1 MKVLGVTTTRE
12 VYIGSKDKNF
22 RNNEF
27 LIVEDPVQGDIIG
40 EVVDS
45 QTFNRFIPL
54 DIGGDF
60 VDSDVLSSLGS
71 MGYDVGDET
80 VYVAKLRFFEELL
93 YPPLTGSDLRAPV
106 FDEIKNLLIDTLPKE
121 SLILGSIKNTDNIA
135 EGMDDVYKD
144 LFSTFQNKEFI
155 KQRELPYLFDYKSMH
170 QYPHIGVFGGSGS
183 GKSFGLRV
191 VLEELMEMG
200 VPAIVM
206 DPHYEMDF
214 TNNSEISNKD
224 YTDKFKCLEIGIH
237 TGIKFQELQKRDLKN
252 LLNAASPLTDSMNN
266 VIDVILSKGASFESF
281 KNKLDLLLEG
291 QEIGSR
297 DKILSEIAIEEDQ
310 TRRDR
315 LEEVLDI
322 YERYDKTCNS
332 MSVRGVLW
340 RLMTLQ
346 GEGIFSHNID
356 ELLDLLKRRKL
367 VVLQGSTRMI
377 NVFSTYLLAKLYYL
391 RKEYRDELYRNN
403 IKVDYF
409 PPFII
414 ITDEAHNFA
423 PKGFDTPSKS
433 ILREISQ
440 EGRKYGVFLI
450 LATQR
455 PTLLDETI
463 TAQLNTKLIF
473 RTVRA
478 SDIDTIREE
487 TDLSSD
493 ETKRLPYLSSGDV
506 FISSAKK
513 GRTSFVRIRAANT
526 VSPHTEN
533 PFDELT
539 AHDNEVYEKFFLD
552 IKDLLPID
560 TSNLN
565 GALMNYNK
573 KSGDNLSYDEFKN
586 NLDKLCEIEL
596 IEKETNF
603 LTEMYKIIYPMMNLK
618 II

>member
-12 VYIGSKDKNF
+12 VYIGSKEKNF

-60 VDSDVLSSLGS
+60 IDSDVLSSLGS

-93 YPPLTGSDLRAPV
+93 YPPLTGSDLRAPI

-135 EGMDDVYKD
+135 EGMDDIYKD
-144 LFSTFQNKEFI
+144 LFTTFQNNEFI

-200 VPAIVM
+200 VPTIVM

-214 TNNSEISNKD
+214 TNNSEISDKD
-224 YTDKFKCLEIGIH
+224 YSDKFKCLEIGIH

-252 LLNAASPLTDSMNN
+252 LLTAASPLTDSMNN
-266 VIDVILSKGASFESF
+266 VIDVMLSKGASFESF

-297 DKILSEIAIEEDQ
+297 DKILQEIAIEEDQ

-403 IKVDYF
+403 VKVDYF

-526 VSPHTEN
+526 ISPHTEN

-539 AHDNEVYEKFFLD
+539 SHDEEVYEKFFLD

-573 KSGDNLSYDEFKN
+573 KSGENLSYDEFKN

-603 LTEMYKIIYPMMNLK
+603 LTEMYKIK
-618 II
+618 

>member
-1 MKVLGVTTTRE
+1 MKVLGITTTRE

-60 VDSDVLSSLGS
+60 IDSDVLSSLES

-93 YPPLTGSDLRAPV
+93 YPPLTGSDLRTPE
-106 FDEIKNLLIDTLPKE
+106 FDEIKSLLIDTLPKDA
-121 SLILGSIKNTDNIA
+121 LILGSIKNTDNIA
-135 EGMDDVYKD
+135 KGMDDIYRD
-144 LFSTFQNKEFI
+144 LFTTFQNNEFI

-191 VLEELMEMG
+191 ILEELMEMG
-200 VPAIVM
+200 VPTIVM

-214 TNNSEISNKD
+214 TNNSEISDKD
-224 YTDKFKCLEIGIH
+224 YRDKFKCLEIGID

-252 LLNAASPLTDSMNN
+252 LLNAASSLTDSMNN
-266 VIDVILSKGASFESF
+266 VIDVMLSKGASLESF
-281 KNKLDLLLEG
+281 KNKLELLLEG
-291 QEIGSR
+291 QEIGSKE
-297 DKILSEIAIEEDQ
+297 KIIAEIAGASDQ
-310 TRRDR
+310 SIINR

-340 RLMTLQ
+340 RLNTLQ
-346 GEGIFSHNID
+346 NEGIFSHNID
-356 ELLDLLKRRKL
+356 EIIDLLKRRKL
-367 VVLQGSTRMI
+367 VVLQGSSRMI

-403 IKVDYF
+403 VKVDYF

-423 PKGFDTPSKS
+423 PKGFETPSKN
-433 ILREISQ
+433 ILREVSQ

-533 PFDELT
+533 PFDELSS
-539 AHDNEVYEKFFLD
+539 HDDEIYERFFNNV
-552 IKDLLPID
+552 KDLLPID

-565 GALMNYNK
+565 GALINFNK
-573 KSGDNLSYDEFKN
+573 KSGDNFSYDEFKN
-586 NLDKLCEIEL
+586 TLDALCERDF

-603 LTEMYKIIYPMMNLK
+603 LAEMYKIK
-618 II
+618 

>member
-12 VYIGSKDKNF
+12 VYIGSKEKNF

-27 LIVEDPVQGDIIG
+27 LIVEDPVQGDILG

-45 QTFNRFIPL
+45 KTFNRFIPL

-93 YPPLTGSDLRAPV
+93 YPPLTGSDLRAPE
-106 FDEIKNLLIDTLPKE
+106 FNEIKNLLIDTKPNN

-135 EGMDDVYKD
+135 RGMNDIYKN
-144 LFSTFQNKEFI
+144 LFSTFENNEYL

-214 TNNSEISNKD
+214 SNNSEISEKNYKD
-224 YTDKFKCLEIGIH
+224 NFKCLEIGLH

-252 LLNAASPLTDSMNN
+252 LLNAAAPLTDSMNN
-266 VIDVILSKGASFESF
+266 VIDVMLAKGSSFESF
-281 KNKLDLLLEG
+281 KNKLDMLLEG

-297 DKILSEIAIEEDQ
+297 DKIIAEIAAEPDPSKKN
-310 TRRDR
+310 R
-315 LEEVLDI
+315 LEEVLDV

-340 RLMTLQ
+340 RLINLQ
-346 GEGIFSHNID
+346 NEGIFSHNID

-377 NVFSTYLLAKLYYL
+377 NVFSTYLLVKLYYL

-403 IKVDYF
+403 AKVDYF
-409 PPFII
+409 PPFVI

-478 SDIDTIREE
+478 SDIDTIKEE
-487 TDLSSD
+487 TDLSID

-533 PFDELT
+533 PFDELEG
-539 AHDNEVYEKFFLD
+539 HDNEEFEKFFMD
-552 IKDLLPID
+552 TKDLFPID
-560 TSNLN
+560 ASNLSLV
-565 GALMNYNK
+565 LMNYNK
-573 KSGDNLSYDEFKN
+573 KSGENLSYDEFKN
-586 NLDKLCEIEL
+586 KLDKLCERDF
-596 IEKETNF
+596 IEKEDNF
-603 LTEMYKIIYPMMNLK
+603 LTEMYKIK
-618 II
+618 

>member
-12 VYIGSKDKNF
+12 VYIGSKEKNF

-27 LIVEDPVQGDIIG
+27 LIVEDPVQGDILG

-45 QTFNRFIPL
+45 KTFNRFIPL

-93 YPPLTGSDLRAPV
+93 YPPLTGSDLRAPE
-106 FDEIKNLLIDTLPKE
+106 FNEIKNLLIDTKPNN

-135 EGMDDVYKD
+135 KGMDDIYKN
-144 LFSTFQNKEFI
+144 LFNTFENNEYL

-214 TNNSEISNKD
+214 SNNSEISEKNYKD
-224 YTDKFKCLEIGIH
+224 NFKCLEIGLH

-252 LLNAASPLTDSMNN
+252 LLNAAAPLTDSMNN
-266 VIDVILSKGASFESF
+266 VIDVMLAKGSSFESF
-281 KNKLDLLLEG
+281 KNKLDMLLEG

-297 DKILSEIAIEEDQ
+297 DKIIAEIAAEPDPSKKN
-310 TRRDR
+310 R
-315 LEEVLDI
+315 LEEVLDV

-340 RLMTLQ
+340 RLINLQ
-346 GEGIFSHNID
+346 NEGIFSHNID

-403 IKVDYF
+403 AKVDYF
-409 PPFII
+409 PPFVI

-478 SDIDTIREE
+478 SDIDTIKEE
-487 TDLSSD
+487 TDLSID

-533 PFDELT
+533 PFDELED
-539 AHDNEVYEKFFLD
+539 HDNEEFEKFFMD
-552 IKDLLPID
+552 TKDLFPID
-560 TSNLN
+560 ASNLSLV
-565 GALMNYNK
+565 LMNYNK
-573 KSGDNLSYDEFKN
+573 KSGENLSYDEFKN
-586 NLDKLCEIEL
+586 KLDELCERDF
-596 IEKETNF
+596 IEKEDNF
-603 LTEMYKIIYPMMNLK
+603 LTEMYKIK
-618 II
+618 

>member
-12 VYIGSKDKNF
+12 VYIGSKEKNF

-60 VDSDVLSSLGS
+60 IDSDVLSSLGS

-135 EGMDDVYKD
+135 EGMDDIYKD
-144 LFSTFQNKEFI
+144 LFTTFQNNEFI

-200 VPAIVM
+200 VPTIVM

-214 TNNSEISNKD
+214 TNNSEISDKD
-224 YTDKFKCLEIGIH
+224 YSDKFRCLEIGIH

-266 VIDVILSKGASFESF
+266 VIDVMLSKGASFESF

-297 DKILSEIAIEEDQ
+297 DKILQEIAIEEDQ

-403 IKVDYF
+403 VKVDYF

-539 AHDNEVYEKFFLD
+539 SHDEEVYEKFFLD
-552 IKDLLPID
+552 IKDLFPID

-573 KSGDNLSYDEFKN
+573 KSGENLSYDEFKN

-603 LTEMYKIIYPMMNLK
+603 LTEMYKIK
-618 II
+618 

>member
-12 VYIGSKDKNF
+12 VYIGSKEKNF

-45 QTFNRFIPL
+45 KTFNRFIPL

-60 VDSDVLSSLGS
+60 IDSDVLSSLGS

-93 YPPLTGSDLRAPV
+93 YPPLTGSDLRAPK
-106 FDEIKNLLIDTLPKE
+106 FNEIKNLLIDTKPNN

-135 EGMDDVYKD
+135 EGMDDIYKN
-144 LFSTFQNKEFI
+144 LFSTFENNEYL

-214 TNNSEISNKD
+214 SNNSEISDKS
-224 YTDKFKCLEIGIH
+224 YSDKFKCLEIGLH

-252 LLNAASPLTDSMNN
+252 LLNAASPLTDSMKN
-266 VIDVILSKGASFESF
+266 VIDVMLAKGSSYESF
-281 KNKLDLLLEG
+281 KNKLDMLLEG

-297 DKILSEIAIEEDQ
+297 DKILAEIAAEPDISKKN
-310 TRRDR
+310 R
-315 LEEVLDI
+315 LEEVLDV

-340 RLMTLQ
+340 RLINLQ
-346 GEGIFSHNID
+346 NEGIFSHNID

-403 IKVDYF
+403 AKVDYF
-409 PPFII
+409 PHFVI

-478 SDIDTIREE
+478 SDIDTIKEE

-533 PFDELT
+533 PFDELEG
-539 AHDNEVYEKFFLD
+539 HENEEYEKFFID

-560 TSNLN
+560 ASNLSQV
-565 GALMNYNK
+565 LMNYNK
-573 KSGDNLSYDEFKN
+573 KSGENLSYDELKN
-586 NLDKLCEIEL
+586 KLDELCQRDF
-596 IEKETNF
+596 IEKEDNF
-603 LTEMYKIIYPMMNLK
+603 LTEMYKIK
-618 II
+618 

>member
-12 VYIGSKDKNF
+12 VYIGSKEKNF

-45 QTFNRFIPL
+45 KTFNRFIPL

-60 VDSDVLSSLGS
+60 IDSDVLSSLGS

-93 YPPLTGSDLRAPV
+93 YPPLTGSDLRAPE
-106 FDEIKNLLIDTLPKE
+106 FKEIKNLLIETKPNN

-135 EGMDDVYKD
+135 EGMDDIYKN
-144 LFSTFQNKEFI
+144 LFSTFENNEYL

-214 TNNSEISNKD
+214 SNNSDVSDKN
-224 YTDKFKCLEIGIH
+224 YSDKFKCLEIGMQ

-252 LLNAASPLTDSMNN
+252 LLNAASPLTDSMKN
-266 VIDVILSKGASFESF
+266 VIDVMLAKGSSFESF
-281 KNKLDLLLEG
+281 KNKLDMLLEG

-297 DKILSEIAIEEDQ
+297 DKIIAEIASEPDINKKN
-310 TRRDR
+310 R
-315 LEEVLDI
+315 LEDVLDI

-340 RLMTLQ
+340 RLINLQ
-346 GEGIFSHNID
+346 NEGIFSHNID

-403 IKVDYF
+403 AKVDYF
-409 PPFII
+409 PPFVI

-478 SDIDTIREE
+478 SDIDTIKEE
-487 TDLSSD
+487 TDLSID

-526 VSPHTEN
+526 VSPHTKN
-533 PFDELT
+533 PFDELEG
-539 AHDNEVYEKFFLD
+539 HENEEFEKFFID

-560 TSNLN
+560 ASNLN
-565 GALMNYNK
+565 TVLINYNK
-573 KSGDNLSYDEFKN
+573 KSGENLSYDDLKN
-586 NLDKLCEIEL
+586 KLDELCQRDF
-596 IEKETNF
+596 IEKEDNF
-603 LTEMYKIIYPMMNLK
+603 LTVMYKIK
-618 II
+618 

>member
-1 MKVLGVTTTRE
+1 MKVLGITTTRE
-12 VYIGSKDKNF
+12 VYIGSKEKNF

-45 QTFNRFIPL
+45 KTFNRFIPL

-60 VDSDVLSSLGS
+60 IDSDVLSSLGS

-93 YPPLTGSDLRAPV
+93 YPPLTGSDLRAPE
-106 FDEIKNLLIDTLPKE
+106 FNEIKNLLIDTKPNN

-135 EGMDDVYKD
+135 EGMVDIYKN
-144 LFSTFQNKEFI
+144 LFSTFENNEYL

-214 TNNSEISNKD
+214 SNNSEISDKN
-224 YTDKFKCLEIGIH
+224 YSDKFKCLEIGLH

-252 LLNAASPLTDSMNN
+252 LLNAASPLTDSMKN
-266 VIDVILSKGASFESF
+266 VIDVMLAKGSSYESF
-281 KNKLDLLLEG
+281 KNKLDMLLEG

-297 DKILSEIAIEEDQ
+297 DKVIAEIAAEPD
-310 TRRDR
+310 TSKKNR
-315 LEEVLDI
+315 LEEVLDV

-340 RLMTLQ
+340 RLINLQ
-346 GEGIFSHNID
+346 NEGIFSHNID

-403 IKVDYF
+403 AKVDYF
-409 PPFII
+409 PPFVI

-478 SDIDTIREE
+478 SDIDTIKEE

-533 PFDELT
+533 PFDELEG
-539 AHDNEVYEKFFLD
+539 HENEEYEKFFMD

-560 TSNLN
+560 ASNLSQV
-565 GALMNYNK
+565 LMNYNK
-573 KSGDNLSYDEFKN
+573 KSGENLSYDDLKN
-586 NLDKLCEIEL
+586 KLDELCKRDF
-596 IEKETNF
+596 IEKEDNF
-603 LTEMYKIIYPMMNLK
+603 LTEMYKIK
-618 II
+618 

>member
-12 VYIGSKDKNF
+12 VYIGSKEKNF

-45 QTFNRFIPL
+45 KTFNRFIPL

-60 VDSDVLSSLGS
+60 IDSDVLSSLGS

-93 YPPLTGSDLRAPV
+93 YPPLTGSDLRAPK
-106 FDEIKNLLIDTLPKE
+106 FNEIKNLLIDTKPNN

-135 EGMDDVYKD
+135 EGMDDIYKN
-144 LFSTFQNKEFI
+144 LFSTFENNEYL

-191 VLEELMEMG
+191 ILEELMEMG
-200 VPAIVM
+200 VPALVM

-214 TNNSEISNKD
+214 SNNSEISDKN
-224 YTDKFKCLEIGIH
+224 YSDKFKCLEIGLH

-252 LLNAASPLTDSMNN
+252 LLNAASPLTDSMKN
-266 VIDVILSKGASFESF
+266 VIDVMLAKGSSYESF
-281 KNKLDLLLEG
+281 KNKLDMLLEG

-297 DKILSEIAIEEDQ
+297 DKILAEIAAEPDISKKN
-310 TRRDR
+310 R
-315 LEEVLDI
+315 LGEVLDV

-340 RLMTLQ
+340 RLINLQ
-346 GEGIFSHNID
+346 NEGIFSHNID

-403 IKVDYF
+403 AKVDYF
-409 PPFII
+409 PPFVI

-478 SDIDTIREE
+478 SDIDTIKEE

-533 PFDELT
+533 PFDELEG
-539 AHDNEVYEKFFLD
+539 HENEEYEKFFMD

-560 TSNLN
+560 ASNLSVV
-565 GALMNYNK
+565 LMNYNK
-573 KSGDNLSYDEFKN
+573 KSGENLSYDDLKN
-586 NLDKLCEIEL
+586 KLDELCQRDF
-596 IEKETNF
+596 IEKEDNF
-603 LTEMYKIIYPMMNLK
+603 LTEMYKIK
-618 II
+618 

>member
-45 QTFNRFIPL
+45 KTFNRFIPL

-60 VDSDVLSSLGS
+60 IDSDVLSSLGS

-93 YPPLTGSDLRAPV
+93 YPPLTGSDLRAPD
-106 FDEIKNLLIDTLPKE
+106 FSEIKNLLIDTKPNN

-135 EGMDDVYKD
+135 VSMDDIYKN
-144 LFSTFQNKEFI
+144 LFSTFENNEYL

-214 TNNSEISNKD
+214 SNNSEISDKN
-224 YTDKFKCLEIGIH
+224 YTDKFKCLEIGLH

-252 LLNAASPLTDSMNN
+252 LLNAASALTDSMKN
-266 VIDVILSKGASFESF
+266 VIDVMLAKGSSFESF
-281 KNKLDLLLEG
+281 KNKLDMLLEG

-297 DKILSEIAIEEDQ
+297 DKIIAEIAAEPDINKKN
-310 TRRDR
+310 R
-315 LEEVLDI
+315 LEEVLDV

-340 RLMTLQ
+340 RLINLQ
-346 GEGIFSHNID
+346 NEGIFSHNID

-403 IKVDYF
+403 AKVEYF
-409 PPFII
+409 PPFVI

-478 SDIDTIREE
+478 SDIDTIKEE
-487 TDLSSD
+487 TDLSID

-533 PFDELT
+533 PFDELEG
-539 AHDNEVYEKFFLD
+539 HENEEFEKFFMD

-560 TSNLN
+560 ASNLN
-565 GALMNYNK
+565 TVLINYNK
-573 KSGDNLSYDEFKN
+573 KSGENFSYDDLKN
-586 NLDKLCEIEL
+586 KLDKLCQRDF
-596 IEKETNF
+596 IEKEDNF
-603 LTEMYKIIYPMMNLK
+603 LTVMYKIK
-618 II
+618 

>member
-12 VYIGSKDKNF
+12 VYIGSKEKNF

-45 QTFNRFIPL
+45 KTFNRFIPL

-60 VDSDVLSSLGS
+60 IDSDVLSSLGS

-93 YPPLTGSDLRAPV
+93 YPPLTGSDLRAPE
-106 FDEIKNLLIDTLPKE
+106 FNEIKNLLIDTKPNN

-135 EGMDDVYKD
+135 EGMDDIYKN
-144 LFSTFQNKEFI
+144 LFSTFENNGFLE
-155 KQRELPYLFDYKSMH
+155 QRELPYLFDYKSMH

-214 TNNSEISNKD
+214 SNNSEISDKN
-224 YTDKFKCLEIGIH
+224 YSDKFKCLEIGLH

-252 LLNAASPLTDSMNN
+252 LLNAASPLTDSMKN
-266 VIDVILSKGASFESF
+266 VIDVMLAKGSSYESF
-281 KNKLDLLLEG
+281 KNKLDMLLEG

-297 DKILSEIAIEEDQ
+297 DKIIAEIAAEPDINKKN
-310 TRRDR
+310 R
-315 LEEVLDI
+315 LEEVLDV

-340 RLMTLQ
+340 RLINLQ
-346 GEGIFSHNID
+346 NEGIFSHNID

-403 IKVDYF
+403 AKVDYF
-409 PPFII
+409 PPFVI

-478 SDIDTIREE
+478 SDIDTIKEE
-487 TDLSSD
+487 TDLSID

-533 PFDELT
+533 PFDELEG
-539 AHDNEVYEKFFLD
+539 HENEEFEKFFID

-560 TSNLN
+560 ASNLN
-565 GALMNYNK
+565 TVLINYNK
-573 KSGDNLSYDEFKN
+573 KSGENLSYDDLKN
-586 NLDKLCEIEL
+586 NLEELCQRGF
-596 IEKETNF
+596 IEKEDNF
-603 LTEMYKIIYPMMNLK
+603 LTVMYKIK
-618 II
+618 

>member
-1 MKVLGVTTTRE
+1 
-12 VYIGSKDKNF
+12 
-22 RNNEF
+22 
-27 LIVEDPVQGDIIG
+27 
-40 EVVDS
+40 
-45 QTFNRFIPL
+45 
-54 DIGGDF
+54 
-60 VDSDVLSSLGS
+60 
-71 MGYDVGDET
+71 
-80 VYVAKLRFFEELL
+80 
-93 YPPLTGSDLRAPV
+93 
-106 FDEIKNLLIDTLPKE
+106 
-121 SLILGSIKNTDNIA
+121 
-135 EGMDDVYKD
+135 
-144 LFSTFQNKEFI
+144 
-155 KQRELPYLFDYKSMH
+155 
-170 QYPHIGVFGGSGS
+170 
-183 GKSFGLRV
+183 
-191 VLEELMEMG
+191 
-200 VPAIVM
+200 
-206 DPHYEMDF
+206 
-214 TNNSEISNKD
+214 
-224 YTDKFKCLEIGIH
+224 
-237 TGIKFQELQKRDLKN
+237 
-252 LLNAASPLTDSMNN
+252 MNN
-266 VIDVILSKGASFESF
+266 VIDVMLSKGASFDSF

-403 IKVDYF
+403 VKVDYF

-586 NLDKLCEIEL
+586 NLDKLCEIEM

-603 LTEMYKIIYPMMNLK
+603 LTEMYKIK
-618 II
+618 

>member
-1 MKVLGVTTTRE
+1 MKVLGITTTRE
-12 VYIGSKDKNF
+12 VYIGSKEKNF

-45 QTFNRFIPL
+45 KTFNRFIPL

-60 VDSDVLSSLGS
+60 IDSDVLSSLGS

-93 YPPLTGSDLRAPV
+93 YPPLTGSDLRAPE
-106 FDEIKNLLIDTLPKE
+106 FNEIKNLLIDTKPNN

-135 EGMDDVYKD
+135 KGMDDIYKN
-144 LFSTFQNKEFI
+144 LFSTFEDNDYL

-214 TNNSEISNKD
+214 SNNSEISDKN
-224 YTDKFKCLEIGIH
+224 YSDKFKCLEIGLH

-252 LLNAASPLTDSMNN
+252 LLNAASPLTDSMKN
-266 VIDVILSKGASFESF
+266 VIDVMLAKGSSYESF
-281 KNKLDLLLEG
+281 KNKLDMLLEG

-297 DKILSEIAIEEDQ
+297 DKILAEIAAEPDISKKN
-310 TRRDR
+310 R
-315 LEEVLDI
+315 LEEVLDV

-340 RLMTLQ
+340 RLINLQ
-346 GEGIFSHNID
+346 NEGIFSHNID

-403 IKVDYF
+403 VKVDYF
-409 PPFII
+409 PPFVI

-478 SDIDTIREE
+478 SDIDTIKEE

-526 VSPHTEN
+526 LSPHTEN
-533 PFDELT
+533 PFDELEG
-539 AHDNEVYEKFFLD
+539 HENEEYEKFFID

-560 TSNLN
+560 ASNLSQV
-565 GALMNYNK
+565 LMNYNK
-573 KSGDNLSYDEFKN
+573 KSGENLSYDELKN
-586 NLDKLCEIEL
+586 KLDELCQRDF
-596 IEKETNF
+596 IEKEDNF
-603 LTEMYKIIYPMMNLK
+603 LTEMYKLK
-618 II
+618 

>member
-12 VYIGSKDKNF
+12 VYIGSKEKNF

-45 QTFNRFIPL
+45 KTFNRFIPL

-60 VDSDVLSSLGS
+60 IDSDVLSSLGS

-93 YPPLTGSDLRAPV
+93 YPPLTGSDLRAPE
-106 FDEIKNLLIDTLPKE
+106 FNEIKNLLIDTKPNN

-135 EGMDDVYKD
+135 EGMDDIYKN
-144 LFSTFQNKEFI
+144 LFSTFENNEYL

-214 TNNSEISNKD
+214 SNNSEISDKN
-224 YTDKFKCLEIGIH
+224 YSDKFKCLEIGLH

-252 LLNAASPLTDSMNN
+252 LLNAASPLTDSMKN
-266 VIDVILSKGASFESF
+266 VIDVMLAKGSSYESF
-281 KNKLDLLLEG
+281 KNKLDMLLEG

-297 DKILSEIAIEEDQ
+297 DKIIAEIAAEPDINKKN
-310 TRRDR
+310 R
-315 LEEVLDI
+315 LEEVLDV

-340 RLMTLQ
+340 RLINLQ
-346 GEGIFSHNID
+346 NEGIFSHNID

-403 IKVDYF
+403 AKVDYF
-409 PPFII
+409 PPFVI

-423 PKGFDTPSKS
+423 PKGFDTSSKS

-478 SDIDTIREE
+478 SDIDTIKEE

-533 PFDELT
+533 PFDELED
-539 AHDNEVYEKFFLD
+539 HENEEFEKFFID
-552 IKDLLPID
+552 IKELLPID
-560 TSNLN
+560 ASNLSQV
-565 GALMNYNK
+565 LMNYNK
-573 KSGDNLSYDEFKN
+573 KSGENLSYDDLKN
-586 NLDKLCEIEL
+586 KLDELCQRDF
-596 IEKETNF
+596 IEKEDNF
-603 LTEMYKIIYPMMNLK
+603 LTEMYKIK
-618 II
+618 

>member
-135 EGMDDVYKD
+135 EGMDDIYKD

-266 VIDVILSKGASFESF
+266 VIDVMLSKGASFESF

-297 DKILSEIAIEEDQ
+297 DKILSEIAIEEDL
-310 TRRDR
+310 TRKDR

-403 IKVDYF
+403 VKVDYF

-603 LTEMYKIIYPMMNLK
+603 LTEMYKIK
-618 II
+618 

>member
-1 MKVLGVTTTRE
+1 MKVLGITTTRE

-45 QTFNRFIPL
+45 KTFNRFIPL

-60 VDSDVLSSLGS
+60 IDSDVLSSLGS

-93 YPPLTGSDLRAPV
+93 YPPLTGSDLRAPE
-106 FDEIKNLLIDTLPKE
+106 FNEIKNLLIDTKPNN

-135 EGMDDVYKD
+135 EGMDDIYKN
-144 LFSTFQNKEFI
+144 LFSTFENNEYL
-155 KQRELPYLFDYKSMH
+155 KQREIPYLFDYKSMH

-214 TNNSEISNKD
+214 SSNSEISNKN
-224 YTDKFKCLEIGIH
+224 YSDKFKCLEIGLH

-252 LLNAASPLTDSMNN
+252 LLNAASPLTDSMKN
-266 VIDVILSKGASFESF
+266 VIDVMLAKGSSYESF
-281 KNKLDLLLEG
+281 KNKLDMLLEG

-297 DKILSEIAIEEDQ
+297 DKIIAEIAAEPDISKKN
-310 TRRDR
+310 R
-315 LEEVLDI
+315 LEEVLDV

-340 RLMTLQ
+340 RLINLQ
-346 GEGIFSHNID
+346 NEGIFSHNID

-391 RKEYRDELYRNN
+391 RKEYRDELYRSNA
-403 IKVDYF
+403 KVDYF
-409 PPFII
+409 PPFVI

-478 SDIDTIREE
+478 SDIDTIKEE

-533 PFDELT
+533 PFDELEG
-539 AHDNEVYEKFFLD
+539 HENEEYEKFFMD

-560 TSNLN
+560 ASNLSVV
-565 GALMNYNK
+565 LMNYNK
-573 KSGDNLSYDEFKN
+573 KSGENLSYDDLKN
-586 NLDKLCEIEL
+586 KLDELCQRDF
-596 IEKETNF
+596 IEKEDNF
-603 LTEMYKIIYPMMNLK
+603 LTEMYKIK
-618 II
+618 

>member
-12 VYIGSKDKNF
+12 VYIGSKEKNF

-45 QTFNRFIPL
+45 KTFNRFIPL

-60 VDSDVLSSLGS
+60 IDSDVLSSLGS

-93 YPPLTGSDLRAPV
+93 YPPLTGSDLRAPD
-106 FDEIKNLLIDTLPKE
+106 FNEIKNLLIETKPNN

-135 EGMDDVYKD
+135 EGMDDIYKN
-144 LFSTFQNKEFI
+144 LFSTFENNEYL

-214 TNNSEISNKD
+214 SNNSEISDKN
-224 YTDKFKCLEIGIH
+224 YSDKFKCLEIGLH
-237 TGIKFQELQKRDLKN
+237 AGIKFQELQKRDLKN
-252 LLNAASPLTDSMNN
+252 LLNAASPLTDSMKN
-266 VIDVILSKGASFESF
+266 VIDVMLAKGSSFESF
-281 KNKLDLLLEG
+281 KNKLDMLLEG

-297 DKILSEIAIEEDQ
+297 DKIIAEIAAEPDIIKKQ
-310 TRRDR
+310 R
-315 LEEVLDI
+315 LEEVLDV

-340 RLMTLQ
+340 RLINLQ
-346 GEGIFSHNID
+346 NEGIFSHNID

-403 IKVDYF
+403 AKVDYF
-409 PPFII
+409 PPFVI

-478 SDIDTIREE
+478 SDIDTIKEE
-487 TDLSSD
+487 TDLSID

-533 PFDELT
+533 PFDELEG
-539 AHDNEVYEKFFLD
+539 HENEEFEKFFMG

-560 TSNLN
+560 ASNLN
-565 GALMNYNK
+565 TVLINYNK
-573 KSGDNLSYDEFKN
+573 KSGENLSYDDLKN
-586 NLDKLCEIEL
+586 KLDEL
-596 IEKETNF
+596 FQRDFIEKEDNF
-603 LTEMYKIIYPMMNLK
+603 LTVMYKIK
-618 II
+618 

>member
-135 EGMDDVYKD
+135 EGMGDIYRD

-183 GKSFGLRV
+183 GKSFGIRV
-191 VLEELMEMG
+191 LLEELMEMG

-206 DPHYEMDF
+206 DPNYEMDF

-224 YTDKFKCLEIGIH
+224 YTDKFKCLEIGIQ

-266 VIDVILSKGASFESF
+266 VIDVMLSKGASFESF

-377 NVFSTYLLAKLYYL
+377 NVFSTYLLSKLYYL

-403 IKVDYF
+403 VKVDYF

-526 VSPHTEN
+526 ISPHTEN

-539 AHDNEVYEKFFLD
+539 AHDNEVYERFFLD

-573 KSGDNLSYDEFKN
+573 KSGDNLSYDEFKK
-586 NLDKLCEIEL
+586 NLDKLCEIEM

-603 LTEMYKIIYPMMNLK
+603 LTEMYKIK
-618 II
+618 

>member
-12 VYIGSKDKNF
+12 VYIGSKEKNF

-60 VDSDVLSSLGS
+60 IDSDVLSSLGS

-135 EGMDDVYKD
+135 EGMDDIYKD
-144 LFSTFQNKEFI
+144 LFTTFQNNEFI

-200 VPAIVM
+200 VPTIVM

-214 TNNSEISNKD
+214 TNNSEISDKD
-224 YTDKFKCLEIGIH
+224 YSDKFKCLEIGIH

-266 VIDVILSKGASFESF
+266 VIDVMLSKGASFESF
-281 KNKLDLLLEG
+281 KNKLDFLLEG

-403 IKVDYF
+403 VKVDYF

-539 AHDNEVYEKFFLD
+539 SHDEEVYEKFFLD
-552 IKDLLPID
+552 IKDLFPID

-573 KSGDNLSYDEFKN
+573 KSGENLSYDEFKN

-603 LTEMYKIIYPMMNLK
+603 LTEMYKIK
-618 II
+618 

>member
-12 VYIGSKDKNF
+12 VYIGSKEKNF

-45 QTFNRFIPL
+45 KTFNRFIPL

-93 YPPLTGSDLRAPV
+93 YPPLTGSDLRAPK
-106 FDEIKNLLIDTLPKE
+106 FNEIKNLLIDTKPNN

-135 EGMDDVYKD
+135 EGMDDIYKN
-144 LFSTFQNKEFI
+144 LFSTFENNEYL

-214 TNNSEISNKD
+214 SNNSEISDKN
-224 YTDKFKCLEIGIH
+224 YSDKFKCLEIGLH

-252 LLNAASPLTDSMNN
+252 LLNAASPLTDSMKN
-266 VIDVILSKGASFESF
+266 VIDVMLAKGSSYESF
-281 KNKLDLLLEG
+281 KNKLDMLLEG

-297 DKILSEIAIEEDQ
+297 DKIIAEIAAEPDISKKN
-310 TRRDR
+310 R
-315 LEEVLDI
+315 LEEVLDV

-340 RLMTLQ
+340 RLINLQ
-346 GEGIFSHNID
+346 NEGIFSHNID

-403 IKVDYF
+403 AKVDYF
-409 PPFII
+409 PPFVI

-478 SDIDTIREE
+478 SDIDTIKEE

-533 PFDELT
+533 PFDELEG
-539 AHDNEVYEKFFLD
+539 HENEEYEKFFID

-560 TSNLN
+560 ASNLSQV
-565 GALMNYNK
+565 LMNYNK
-573 KSGDNLSYDEFKN
+573 KSGENLSYDEIKN
-586 NLDKLCEIEL
+586 KLDELCQRDF
-596 IEKETNF
+596 IEKEDNF
-603 LTEMYKIIYPMMNLK
+603 LTEMYKIK
-618 II
+618 

>member
-106 FDEIKNLLIDTLPKE
+106 FAEIKNLLIDTLPKE

-135 EGMDDVYKD
+135 QGMDDVYRD

-183 GKSFGLRV
+183 GKSFGIRV
-191 VLEELMEMG
+191 LLEELMEMG

-224 YTDKFKCLEIGIH
+224 YTDKFKCLEIGIQ

-266 VIDVILSKGASFESF
+266 VIDVMLSKGASFESF

-377 NVFSTYLLAKLYYL
+377 NVFSTYLLSKLYYL

-403 IKVDYF
+403 VKVDYF

-586 NLDKLCEIEL
+586 NLYKLCEIEI

-603 LTEMYKIIYPMMNLK
+603 LTEMYKIK
-618 II
+618 

>member
-12 VYIGSKDKNF
+12 VYIGSKEKNF

-45 QTFNRFIPL
+45 KTFNRFIPM

-60 VDSDVLSSLGS
+60 IDSDVLSSLGS

-93 YPPLTGSDLRAPV
+93 YPPLTGSDLRAPE
-106 FDEIKNLLIDTLPKE
+106 FNEIKNLLIDTKPNN
-121 SLILGSIKNTDNIA
+121 SFILGSIKNTDNIA
-135 EGMDDVYKD
+135 EGMDDIYKN
-144 LFSTFQNKEFI
+144 LFSTFENNEYL

-214 TNNSEISNKD
+214 SNNSEISDKN
-224 YTDKFKCLEIGIH
+224 YSDKFKCLEIGLH

-252 LLNAASPLTDSMNN
+252 LLNAASPLTDSMKN
-266 VIDVILSKGASFESF
+266 VIDVMLAKGSSYESF
-281 KNKLDLLLEG
+281 KNKLDMLLEG

-297 DKILSEIAIEEDQ
+297 DKILAEIAAEPDISKQ
-310 TRRDR
+310 NR
-315 LEEVLDI
+315 LEEVLDV

-340 RLMTLQ
+340 RLINLQ
-346 GEGIFSHNID
+346 NEGIFSHNID

-403 IKVDYF
+403 AKVDYF
-409 PPFII
+409 PPFVI

-478 SDIDTIREE
+478 SDIDTIKEE

-533 PFDELT
+533 PFDELEG
-539 AHDNEVYEKFFLD
+539 HENEEYEKFFMD

-560 TSNLN
+560 ASNLSVV
-565 GALMNYNK
+565 LMNYNK
-573 KSGDNLSYDEFKN
+573 KSGENLSYDDLKN
-586 NLDKLCEIEL
+586 KLDELCQRDF
-596 IEKETNF
+596 IEKEDNF
-603 LTEMYKIIYPMMNLK
+603 LTEMYKIK
-618 II
+618 

>member
-12 VYIGSKDKNF
+12 VYIGSKEKNF

-45 QTFNRFIPL
+45 KTFNRFIPL

-60 VDSDVLSSLGS
+60 IDSDVLSSLGS

-93 YPPLTGSDLRAPV
+93 YPPLTGSDLRAPD
-106 FDEIKNLLIDTLPKE
+106 FNEIKNLLIETKPNN

-135 EGMDDVYKD
+135 EGMDDIYKN
-144 LFSTFQNKEFI
+144 LFSTFENNEYL

-214 TNNSEISNKD
+214 SNNSDVSDKN
-224 YTDKFKCLEIGIH
+224 YSDKFKCLEIGMK

-252 LLNAASPLTDSMNN
+252 LLNAASALTDSMKN
-266 VIDVILSKGASFESF
+266 VIDVMLAKGSSFESF
-281 KNKLDLLLEG
+281 KNKLDMLLEG

-297 DKILSEIAIEEDQ
+297 DKIIAEIAAEPDINKKN
-310 TRRDR
+310 R

-340 RLMTLQ
+340 RLINLQ
-346 GEGIFSHNID
+346 NEGIFSHNID

-403 IKVDYF
+403 AKVDYF
-409 PPFII
+409 PPFVI

-478 SDIDTIREE
+478 SDIDTIKEE
-487 TDLSSD
+487 TDLSID

-533 PFDELT
+533 PFDELEG
-539 AHDNEVYEKFFLD
+539 HENEEFEKFFID

-560 TSNLN
+560 ASNLN
-565 GALMNYNK
+565 TVLINYNK
-573 KSGDNLSYDEFKN
+573 KSGENLSYDDLKN
-586 NLDKLCEIEL
+586 KLDELCQRDF
-596 IEKETNF
+596 IEKEDNF
-603 LTEMYKIIYPMMNLK
+603 LTVMYKIK
-618 II
+618 

>member
-12 VYIGSKDKNF
+12 VYIGSKEKNF

-45 QTFNRFIPL
+45 KTFNRFIPL

-60 VDSDVLSSLGS
+60 IDSDVLSSLGS

-93 YPPLTGSDLRAPV
+93 YPPLTGSDLRAPK
-106 FDEIKNLLIDTLPKE
+106 FNEIKNLLIDTKPNN

-135 EGMDDVYKD
+135 EGMDDIYKN
-144 LFSTFQNKEFI
+144 LFSTFENNEYL

-214 TNNSEISNKD
+214 SNNSEISDKN
-224 YTDKFKCLEIGIH
+224 YSDKFKCLEIGLH

-252 LLNAASPLTDSMNN
+252 LLNAASPLTDSMKN
-266 VIDVILSKGASFESF
+266 VIDVMLAKGSSYESF
-281 KNKLDLLLEG
+281 KNKLDMLLEG

-297 DKILSEIAIEEDQ
+297 DKILAEIAAEPDISKKN
-310 TRRDR
+310 R
-315 LEEVLDI
+315 LEEVLDV

-340 RLMTLQ
+340 RLINLQ
-346 GEGIFSHNID
+346 NEGIFSHNID

-403 IKVDYF
+403 AKVDYF
-409 PPFII
+409 PPFVI

-478 SDIDTIREE
+478 SDIDTIKEE
-487 TDLSSD
+487 TDLSID

-533 PFDELT
+533 PFDELEG
-539 AHDNEVYEKFFLD
+539 HENEEFEKFFID

-560 TSNLN
+560 ASNLN
-565 GALMNYNK
+565 TVLINYNK
-573 KSGDNLSYDEFKN
+573 KFGENFSYDDLKN
-586 NLDKLCEIEL
+586 KLDELCQRDF
-596 IEKETNF
+596 IEKEDNF
-603 LTEMYKIIYPMMNLK
+603 LTVMYKIK
-618 II
+618 

>member
-60 VDSDVLSSLGS
+60 IDSDVLSSLGS
-71 MGYDVGDET
+71 MGYNVGDET

-93 YPPLTGSDLRAPV
+93 YPPLTGSDLRSPE
-106 FDEIKNLLIDTLPKE
+106 FNEIKNLLIDSLPKE

-135 EGMDDVYKD
+135 DGMDDIYKN
-144 LFSTFQNKEFI
+144 LFSIFQNNEFI
-155 KQRELPYLFDYKSMH
+155 DQKELPYLFDYKSMH

-191 VLEELMEMG
+191 ILEELMEMG

-214 TNNSEISNKD
+214 TNNSEISNKN
-224 YTDKFKCLEIGIH
+224 YTDKFKCLEIGLD

-266 VIDVILSKGASFESF
+266 VIDVMLSKGASFESF
-281 KNKLDLLLEG
+281 KNKLDMLLEG

-297 DKILSEIAIEEDQ
+297 DKILAEIAVETDQ
-310 TRRDR
+310 SIRNR
-315 LEEVLDI
+315 LEDVLDI

-346 GEGIFSHNID
+346 NEGIFSHNID

-403 IKVDYF
+403 VKVDYF

-433 ILREISQ
+433 ILREVSQ

-539 AHDNEVYEKFFLD
+539 SHDDEIYEKFFAD
-552 IKDLLPID
+552 VKDLLPID
-560 TSNLN
+560 SSNLN
-565 GALMNYNK
+565 GVLVNYNK
-573 KSGDNLSYDEFKN
+573 KTGENLSYDEFKN
-586 NLDKLCEIEL
+586 KLDSLCERDF
-596 IEKETNF
+596 IEKEDNF
-603 LTEMYKIIYPMMNLK
+603 LTEMYKVK
-618 II
+618 

>member
-12 VYIGSKDKNF
+12 VYIGSKEKNF

-45 QTFNRFIPL
+45 KTFNRFIPL

-60 VDSDVLSSLGS
+60 IDSDVLSSLGS

-93 YPPLTGSDLRAPV
+93 YPPLTGSDLRAPE
-106 FDEIKNLLIDTLPKE
+106 FNEIKNLLIDTKPNN

-135 EGMDDVYKD
+135 EGMDDIYKN
-144 LFSTFQNKEFI
+144 LFSTFENNEYL

-200 VPAIVM
+200 VPSIVM

-214 TNNSEISNKD
+214 SNNSEISDKN
-224 YTDKFKCLEIGIH
+224 YSDKFKCLEIGLH

-252 LLNAASPLTDSMNN
+252 LLNAASPLTDSMKN
-266 VIDVILSKGASFESF
+266 VIDVMLAKGSSYESF
-281 KNKLDLLLEG
+281 KNKLDMLLAG

-297 DKILSEIAIEEDQ
+297 DKIIAEIAAEPD
-310 TRRDR
+310 TSKKNR
-315 LEEVLDI
+315 LEEVLDV

-340 RLMTLQ
+340 RLINLQ
-346 GEGIFSHNID
+346 NEGIFSHNID

-403 IKVDYF
+403 AKVDYF
-409 PPFII
+409 PPFVI

-478 SDIDTIREE
+478 SDIDTIKEE
-487 TDLSSD
+487 TDLSID

-533 PFDELT
+533 PFDELEG
-539 AHDNEVYEKFFLD
+539 HENEEYEKFFMD

-560 TSNLN
+560 ASNLSQV
-565 GALMNYNK
+565 LMNYNK
-573 KSGDNLSYDEFKN
+573 KSGENLSYDDLKN
-586 NLDKLCEIEL
+586 KLDELCKRDF
-596 IEKETNF
+596 IEKEDNF
-603 LTEMYKIIYPMMNLK
+603 LTEMYKIK
-618 II
+618 

>member
-1 MKVLGVTTTRE
+1 MKVLGITTTRE
-12 VYIGSKDKNF
+12 VYIGSKEKNF

-45 QTFNRFIPL
+45 KTFNRFIPL

-60 VDSDVLSSLGS
+60 IDSDVLSSLGS

-93 YPPLTGSDLRAPV
+93 YPPLTGSDLRAPE
-106 FDEIKNLLIDTLPKE
+106 FNEIKNLLIDTKPNN

-135 EGMDDVYKD
+135 ESMDDIYKN
-144 LFSTFQNKEFI
+144 LFSTFENNEYLN
-155 KQRELPYLFDYKSMH
+155 QRELPYLFDYKSMH

-191 VLEELMEMG
+191 VLEELMEMS

-214 TNNSEISNKD
+214 SNNSEISDKN
-224 YTDKFKCLEIGIH
+224 YSDKFKCLEIGLH

-252 LLNAASPLTDSMNN
+252 LLNAASPLTDSMKN
-266 VIDVILSKGASFESF
+266 VIDVMLAKGSSYESF
-281 KNKLDLLLEG
+281 KNKLDMLLEG

-297 DKILSEIAIEEDQ
+297 DKIIAEIAAEPD
-310 TRRDR
+310 TSKKNR
-315 LEEVLDI
+315 LEEVLDV

-340 RLMTLQ
+340 RLINLQ
-346 GEGIFSHNID
+346 NEGIFSHNID

-403 IKVDYF
+403 AKVDYF
-409 PPFII
+409 PPFVI

-478 SDIDTIREE
+478 SDIDTIKEE

-526 VSPHTEN
+526 LSPHTEN
-533 PFDELT
+533 PFDELEG
-539 AHDNEVYEKFFLD
+539 HENEEYEKFFMD

-560 TSNLN
+560 ASNLSQV
-565 GALMNYNK
+565 LMNYNK
-573 KSGDNLSYDEFKN
+573 KSGENLSYDDLKN
-586 NLDKLCEIEL
+586 KLDELCKRDF
-596 IEKETNF
+596 IEKEDNF
-603 LTEMYKIIYPMMNLK
+603 LTEMYKIK
-618 II
+618 

>member
-93 YPPLTGSDLRAPV
+93 YPPLTGSDLRTPV

-266 VIDVILSKGASFESF
+266 VIDVMLSKGANFESF

-403 IKVDYF
+403 VKVDYF

-603 LTEMYKIIYPMMNLK
+603 LTEMYKIK
-618 II
+618 

>member
-1 MKVLGVTTTRE
+1 MKVLGITTTRE
-12 VYIGSKDKNF
+12 VYIGSKEKNF

-45 QTFNRFIPL
+45 KTFNRFIPL

-60 VDSDVLSSLGS
+60 IDSDVLSSLGS

-93 YPPLTGSDLRAPV
+93 YPPLTGSDLRAPE
-106 FDEIKNLLIDTLPKE
+106 FNEIKNLLIDTKPNN

-135 EGMDDVYKD
+135 EGMDDIYKN
-144 LFSTFQNKEFI
+144 LFSTFENNEYL

-191 VLEELMEMG
+191 VLEELMEME

-214 TNNSEISNKD
+214 SNNSEIS
-224 YTDKFKCLEIGIH
+224 DKNYSENFKCLEIGLH

-252 LLNAASPLTDSMNN
+252 LLNAASPLTDSMKN
-266 VIDVILSKGASFESF
+266 VIDVMLAKGSSYESF
-281 KNKLDLLLEG
+281 KNKLDMLLEG
-291 QEIGSR
+291 QEIASR
-297 DKILSEIAIEEDQ
+297 DKIIAEIAAEPDISKKN
-310 TRRDR
+310 R
-315 LEEVLDI
+315 LEEVLDV

-340 RLMTLQ
+340 RLINLQ
-346 GEGIFSHNID
+346 NEGIFSHNID

-403 IKVDYF
+403 AKVEYF
-409 PPFII
+409 PPFVI

-478 SDIDTIREE
+478 SDIDTIKEE

-533 PFDELT
+533 PFDELEG
-539 AHDNEVYEKFFLD
+539 HENEEYEKLFMD

-560 TSNLN
+560 ASNLSQV
-565 GALMNYNK
+565 LMNYNK
-573 KSGDNLSYDEFKN
+573 KSGENLSYDDLKN
-586 NLDKLCEIEL
+586 KLDELCQRDF
-596 IEKETNF
+596 IEKEDNF
-603 LTEMYKIIYPMMNLK
+603 LTEMYKIK
-618 II
+618 

>member
-12 VYIGSKDKNF
+12 VYIGSKEKNF

-60 VDSDVLSSLGS
+60 IDSDVLSSLGS

-135 EGMDDVYKD
+135 EGMDDIYKD
-144 LFSTFQNKEFI
+144 LFTTFQNNEFI

-200 VPAIVM
+200 VPTIVM

-214 TNNSEISNKD
+214 TNNSEISEKD
-224 YTDKFKCLEIGIH
+224 YSDKFKCLEIGIH

-252 LLNAASPLTDSMNN
+252 LLNATSPLTDSMNN
-266 VIDVILSKGASFESF
+266 VIDVMLSKGASFESF

-297 DKILSEIAIEEDQ
+297 DKILQEIAIEEDQ

-340 RLMTLQ
+340 RLMNLQ

-403 IKVDYF
+403 VKVDYF

-423 PKGFDTPSKS
+423 PKGFETPSKS

-533 PFDELT
+533 PFDELRS
-539 AHDNEVYEKFFLD
+539 HDEEVYEKFFLN

-560 TSNLN
+560 TSKLN

-573 KSGDNLSYDEFKN
+573 KSGENLSYDEFKN

-603 LTEMYKIIYPMMNLK
+603 LTEMYKIK
-618 II
+618 

>member
-12 VYIGSKDKNF
+12 VYIGSKEKNF

-45 QTFNRFIPL
+45 KTFNRFIPL

-60 VDSDVLSSLGS
+60 IDSDVLSSLGS

-93 YPPLTGSDLRAPV
+93 YPPLTGSDLRAPE
-106 FDEIKNLLIDTLPKE
+106 FNEIKNLLIDTKPNN

-135 EGMDDVYKD
+135 EGMDDIYKN
-144 LFSTFQNKEFI
+144 LFSTFENNEYL

-214 TNNSEISNKD
+214 SNNSEISDKN
-224 YTDKFKCLEIGIH
+224 YSDKFKCIEIGLH

-252 LLNAASPLTDSMNN
+252 LLNAASPLTDSMKN
-266 VIDVILSKGASFESF
+266 VIDVMLAKGSSYESF
-281 KNKLDLLLEG
+281 KNKLDMLLEG

-297 DKILSEIAIEEDQ
+297 DKIIAEIAAEPDISKKN
-310 TRRDR
+310 R
-315 LEEVLDI
+315 LEEVLDV

-340 RLMTLQ
+340 RLINLQ
-346 GEGIFSHNID
+346 NEGIFSHHIE

-403 IKVDYF
+403 AKVDYF
-409 PPFII
+409 PPFVI

-423 PKGFDTPSKS
+423 PQGFDTPSKS

-478 SDIDTIREE
+478 SDIDTIKEE
-487 TDLSSD
+487 TDLSID

-533 PFDELT
+533 PFDELEG
-539 AHDNEVYEKFFLD
+539 HENEEYEKFFMD

-560 TSNLN
+560 ASNLSQV
-565 GALMNYNK
+565 LMNYNK
-573 KSGDNLSYDEFKN
+573 KSGENLSYDDLKN
-586 NLDKLCEIEL
+586 KLDELCKRDF
-596 IEKETNF
+596 IEKEDNF
-603 LTEMYKIIYPMMNLK
+603 LTEMYKIK
-618 II
+618 

>member
-60 VDSDVLSSLGS
+60 IDSDVLSSLGS

-93 YPPLTGSDLRAPV
+93 YPPLTGSDLRTPE
-106 FDEIKNLLIDTLPKE
+106 FDEIKSLLIDILPKDA
-121 SLILGSIKNTDNIA
+121 LILGSIKNTDNIA
-135 EGMDDVYKD
+135 KGMDDIYKN
-144 LFSTFQNKEFI
+144 LFTTFQNNEFI

-191 VLEELMEMG
+191 ILEELMEMG
-200 VPAIVM
+200 VPTIVM

-214 TNNSEISNKD
+214 TNNSEISDKD
-224 YTDKFKCLEIGIH
+224 YRDKFKCLEIGID

-252 LLNAASPLTDSMNN
+252 LLNAASSLTDSMNN
-266 VIDVILSKGASFESF
+266 VIDVMLSKGASLESF
-281 KNKLDLLLEG
+281 KNKLELLLEG
-291 QEIGSR
+291 QEIGSKE
-297 DKILSEIAIEEDQ
+297 KIIAEIAGASDQ
-310 TRRDR
+310 SIINR

-340 RLMTLQ
+340 RLNTLQ
-346 GEGIFSHNID
+346 NEGIFSHNID
-356 ELLDLLKRRKL
+356 EIIDLLKRRKL
-367 VVLQGSTRMI
+367 VVLQGSSRMI

-403 IKVDYF
+403 VKVDYF

-423 PKGFDTPSKS
+423 PKGFETPSKN
-433 ILREISQ
+433 ILREVSQ

-533 PFDELT
+533 PFDELSS
-539 AHDNEVYEKFFLD
+539 HDDEIYERFFNNV
-552 IKDLLPID
+552 KDLLPID

-565 GALMNYNK
+565 GALINFNK
-573 KSGDNLSYDEFKN
+573 KSGDNFSYDEFKN
-586 NLDKLCEIEL
+586 TLDALCERDF

-603 LTEMYKIIYPMMNLK
+603 LTEMYKIK
-618 II
+618 

>member
-1 MKVLGVTTTRE
+1 
-12 VYIGSKDKNF
+12 
-22 RNNEF
+22 
-27 LIVEDPVQGDIIG
+27 
-40 EVVDS
+40 
-45 QTFNRFIPL
+45 
-54 DIGGDF
+54 
-60 VDSDVLSSLGS
+60 
-71 MGYDVGDET
+71 
-80 VYVAKLRFFEELL
+80 
-93 YPPLTGSDLRAPV
+93 
-106 FDEIKNLLIDTLPKE
+106 
-121 SLILGSIKNTDNIA
+121 
-135 EGMDDVYKD
+135 
-144 LFSTFQNKEFI
+144 
-155 KQRELPYLFDYKSMH
+155 
-170 QYPHIGVFGGSGS
+170 
-183 GKSFGLRV
+183 
-191 VLEELMEMG
+191 
-200 VPAIVM
+200 
-206 DPHYEMDF
+206 
-214 TNNSEISNKD
+214 
-224 YTDKFKCLEIGIH
+224 
-237 TGIKFQELQKRDLKN
+237 
-252 LLNAASPLTDSMNN
+252 
-266 VIDVILSKGASFESF
+266 
-281 KNKLDLLLEG
+281 
-291 QEIGSR
+291 
-297 DKILSEIAIEEDQ
+297 
-310 TRRDR
+310 
-315 LEEVLDI
+315 
-322 YERYDKTCNS
+322 

-403 IKVDYF
+403 VKVDYF

-603 LTEMYKIIYPMMNLK
+603 LTEMYKIK
-618 II
+618 

>member
-1 MKVLGVTTTRE
+1 MKVLGITTTRE

-45 QTFNRFIPL
+45 KTFNRFIPL

-60 VDSDVLSSLGS
+60 IDSDVLSSLGS

-93 YPPLTGSDLRAPV
+93 YPPLTGSDLRAPE
-106 FDEIKNLLIDTLPKE
+106 FNEIKNLLIDTKPNN

-135 EGMDDVYKD
+135 EGMDDIYKN
-144 LFSTFQNKEFI
+144 LFSTFENNEYL
-155 KQRELPYLFDYKSMH
+155 KQREIPYLFDYKSMH

-214 TNNSEISNKD
+214 SSNSEISDKN
-224 YTDKFKCLEIGIH
+224 YSDKFKCLEIGLH

-252 LLNAASPLTDSMNN
+252 LLNAASPLTDSMKN
-266 VIDVILSKGASFESF
+266 VIDVMLAKGSSYESF
-281 KNKLDLLLEG
+281 KNKLDMLLEG

-297 DKILSEIAIEEDQ
+297 DKIIAEIAAEPDISKKN
-310 TRRDR
+310 R
-315 LEEVLDI
+315 LEEVLDV

-340 RLMTLQ
+340 RLINLQ
-346 GEGIFSHNID
+346 NEGIFSHNID

-391 RKEYRDELYRNN
+391 RKEYRDELYRSNA
-403 IKVDYF
+403 KVDYF
-409 PPFII
+409 PPFVI

-478 SDIDTIREE
+478 SDIDTIKEE

-533 PFDELT
+533 PFDELEG
-539 AHDNEVYEKFFLD
+539 HENEEYEKFFMD

-560 TSNLN
+560 ASNLSVV
-565 GALMNYNK
+565 LMNYNK
-573 KSGDNLSYDEFKN
+573 KSGENLSYDDLKN
-586 NLDKLCEIEL
+586 KLDELCQRDF
-596 IEKETNF
+596 IEKEENF
-603 LTEMYKIIYPMMNLK
+603 LTEMYKIK
-618 II
+618 

>member
-12 VYIGSKDKNF
+12 VYIGSKEKNF

-45 QTFNRFIPL
+45 KTFNRFIPL

-60 VDSDVLSSLGS
+60 IDSDVLSSLGS

-106 FDEIKNLLIDTLPKE
+106 FNEIKNLLIDTKPNN

-135 EGMDDVYKD
+135 EGMDGIYKN
-144 LFSTFQNKEFI
+144 LFSTFENNEYL

-214 TNNSEISNKD
+214 SNNSEISDKN
-224 YTDKFKCLEIGIH
+224 YSDKFKCLEIGMH

-252 LLNAASPLTDSMNN
+252 LLNAASPLTDSMKN
-266 VIDVILSKGASFESF
+266 VIDVMLAKGSSFESF
-281 KNKLDLLLEG
+281 KNKLDMLLEG

-297 DKILSEIAIEEDQ
+297 DKIIAEIAAEPDINKKN
-310 TRRDR
+310 R
-315 LEEVLDI
+315 LEDVLDI

-340 RLMTLQ
+340 RLINLQ
-346 GEGIFSHNID
+346 NEGIFSHNID

-403 IKVDYF
+403 AKVDYF
-409 PPFII
+409 PPFVI

-478 SDIDTIREE
+478 SDIDTIKEE
-487 TDLSSD
+487 TDLSID

-533 PFDELT
+533 PFDELEG
-539 AHDNEVYEKFFLD
+539 HENEEFEKFFID

-560 TSNLN
+560 ASNLN
-565 GALMNYNK
+565 TVLINYNK
-573 KSGDNLSYDEFKN
+573 KSGENLSYDDLKN
-586 NLDKLCEIEL
+586 KLDELCQRDF
-596 IEKETNF
+596 IEKEDNF
-603 LTEMYKIIYPMMNLK
+603 LTVMYKIK
-618 II
+618 